1 MKAKAPKIIAI
12 FVSYYPSYLKSCLPP
27 LKKLISHSKASSQI
41 IIVNNNDKPIN
52 DIDDDITVIKGSNK
66 NWEFSAWDEG
76 VEYLTENYTHLEEST
91 IVFLN
96 DTFYSHRVFTQIDIT
111 LFKNAVKQ
119 VALKKIDFAGEL
131 NSFGESFEVL
141 GVKSK
146 GWISTYLFCISGS
159 KVKELMPFC
168 KVDSFYADQ
177 IKYDQQA
184 KKLILE
190 NCSDNLTH
198 HLESWFFPKNPK
210 LGWYKNSSNA
220 ENSDLVK
227 KKIVAILN
235 EKLLFAT
242 ALKFNVSIY
251 DVYTSYLA
259 QGYLLLR
266 KFVYKFI
273 LCPLR
278 NN

>member
-1 MKAKAPKIIAI
+1 
-12 FVSYYPSYLKSCLPP
+12 
-27 LKKLISHSKASSQI
+27 
-41 IIVNNNDKPIN
+41 
-52 DIDDDITVIKGSNK
+52 
-66 NWEFSAWDEG
+66 
-76 VEYLTENYTHLEEST
+76 
-91 IVFLN
+91 
-96 DTFYSHRVFTQIDIT
+96 
-111 LFKNAVKQ
+111 
-119 VALKKIDFAGEL
+119 
-131 NSFGESFEVL
+131 VL